1 MLKQIEMK
9 KGVMKMMNA
18 KKMMLTTVVMGVLS
32 AAAVFAQEPPKC
44 PQTLELTPQQ
54 WEMLKTMKPEQQKM
68 AFCQGVRQNMVM
80 EKMAKLTP
88 EQRTEVESFIKE
100 DREHRKM
107 MMERMSKMTKEQREC
122 IRLQLPPMHKH
133 KQHFGAKGHGPK
145 KFQNPHMMPP
155 CPEACR

>member
-1 MLKQIEMK
+1 
-9 KGVMKMMNA
+9 MMNA

-32 AAAVFAQEPPKC
+32 ATAVFAKEAPKC

-68 AFCQGVRQNMVM
+68 AFCHGVRQNMAK

-88 EQRTEVESFIKE
+88 EQRAEVEAFIKE
-100 DREHRKM
+100 DKEHRKM
-107 MMERMSKMTKEQREC
+107 MMERLGKMTKEQKEC
-122 IRLQLPPMHKH
+122 IRLQMPPMPKH
-133 KQHFGAKGHGPK
+133 MKHFGKDQGPK
-145 KFQNPHMMPP
+145 HFPKHHMMPP